1 MSSKSDATSKVDQGQ
16 ESLKTYGLMALA
28 KDVPMRAEVEPE
40 DMEFVWP
47 HLVYR
52 EFICALFVVVVL
64 WFLSLLVGAPLEEAA
79 NSSVTPNPAKA
90 PWYFSALQEMLVY
103 FDPWLAGVVIP
114 SIILVGLIALPYI
127 DNNPRGSGEYAF
139 RLRPLAV
146 RFFTFGLILW
156 FALLIIGQI
165 FRGPNWEWYWPWE
178 SWSVYKLTTSQARDL
193 PNFVGIPLVLG
204 YFAAG
209 FFLPFKRW
217 PEATARLGGA
227 RTLLVAFFI
236 LGTGGV
242 VIKILLR
249 ILFNI
254 KYIVHT
260 PWLNI

>member
-127 DNNPRGSGEYAF
+127 DNNPRGSGEYTF

-165 FRGPNWEWYWPWE
+165 FRGPNWAWYWPWE

-193 PNFVGIPLVLG
+193 PNVVGIPLVLG
-204 YFAAG
+204 YFVVG

-217 PEATARLGGA
+217 PEATARLGGV

-249 ILFNI
+249 ILFNV
-254 KYIVHT
+254 KYVVHT

>member
-1 MSSKSDATSKVDQGQ
+1 MSSKSEVTPEVKQDQ

-28 KDVPMRAEVEPE
+28 KDVPIRAEVEPE

-52 EFICALFVVVVL
+52 EFVCVLFVVVVL

-114 SIILVGLIALPYI
+114 SIIVIGLMALPYI

-146 RFFTFGLILW
+146 RFFTFGLVLW
-156 FALLIIGQI
+156 FVLLIIGQ
-165 FRGPNWEWYWPWE
+165 FLRGPNWAWYWPWE
-178 SWSVYKLTTSQARDL
+178 SWTVFKVTTSQARDL
-193 PNFVGIPLVLG
+193 PNVLGIPLVLG
-204 YFAAG
+204 WFAAG
-209 FFLPFKRW
+209 FLLPFKRW
-217 PEATARLGGA
+217 PKATAQLG
-227 RTLLVAFFI
+227 RIQTVLVSFFI

-249 ILFNI
+249 ILFNV
-254 KYIVHT
+254 KYVVHT